1 MSGIAQSRTYRAEAV
16 CLMSALKNERAFW
29 VVSGLGAR
37 VFHALLPVGS
47 KKVEAK
53 AIGGG
58 VNDREE
64 LGSKLDPQGWLK
76 KTFKNRELHPLTMIL
91 TQFGDLP
98 EAALPA
104 LGLSSHVIRD
114 EHHHGFSSPN
124 EGRVS
129 IEIAAQ
135 VASQQ
140 ECLRVGHQTKGD
152 ALVQKWMENLLLFA
166 QLPCN

>member
-1 MSGIAQSRTYRAEAV
+1 MSDLAQSRTYRAEAV
-16 CLMSALKNERAFW
+16 HLMSALKNEGAFW
-29 VVSGLGAR
+29 VVSRLGAR

-47 KKVEAK
+47 KEVEAK

-58 VNDREE
+58 INDREE

-98 EAALPA
+98 EAASSA
-104 LGLSSHVIRD
+104 GGLRSHVIRHK
-114 EHHHGFSSPN
+114 HHHALSSPD
-124 EGRVS
+124 EGRVC

-135 VASQQ
+135 MTCQ
-140 ECLRVGHQTKGD
+140 
-152 ALVQKWMENLLLFA
+152 
-166 QLPCN
+166 